1 MWYKT
6 RETDY
11 EKGGHMDLKDKAAI
25 VTGAAGGI
33 GRAIALRL
41 GSLGARVAVVDL
53 KAEEGNET
61 VSLLEK
67 GGGGGLFLKA
77 DITDLARVQE
87 MVKTTIAAFGKVD
100 ILVNNAGWD
109 RIEPF
114 LKNTP
119 DFWDKV
125 IAINLKGPIYC
136 IRAVLDHM
144 VERKYG
150 KIVNISSDAG
160 RVGSSGEAVYS
171 ACKGGIIAFTKTM
184 AREMARYAINV
195 NCVCPGAT
203 DTPLLAEMTKGE
215 TGAKIIDAMVKV
227 VPFRR
232 LGKPEDVA
240 GAVAFLASDE
250 ASFITGQTLSVS
262 GGLTMC

>member
-1 MWYKT
+1 
-6 RETDY
+6 
-11 EKGGHMDLKDKAAI
+11 MDLKGKAAI

-33 GRAIALRL
+33 GRGIALKL
-41 GSLGARVAVVDL
+41 GSLGASVAVADL
-53 KAEEGNET
+53 KAEAGQET

-67 GGGGGLFLKA
+67 EGAAGLFLKT
-77 DITDLARVQE
+77 DITDLAQVRE
-87 MVKTTIAAFGKVD
+87 AVKKTVSAFGQID

-119 DFWDKV
+119 EFWDKV
-125 IAINLKGPIYC
+125 IAVNLKGPIYFT
-136 IRAVLDHM
+136 RAVLDHM
-144 VERKYG
+144 AERKYG

-171 ACKGGIIAFTKTM
+171 ACKGGIIAFTKTI
-184 AREMARYAINV
+184 AREMARYLLNV

-203 DTPLLAEMTKGE
+203 DTPLLEEMTRGE
-215 TGAKIIDAMVKV
+215 TGAKIIEAMVKV

-232 LGKPEDVA
+232 LGTPEDVA

>member
-1 MWYKT
+1 
-6 RETDY
+6 
-11 EKGGHMDLKDKAAI
+11 MDLKGKAAI

-33 GRAIALRL
+33 GRAIALK
-41 GSLGARVAVVDL
+41 LGALGAKVVVADL
-53 KAEEGNET
+53 KVDQGQET

-67 GGGGGLFLKA
+67 EGAVGLFSKT
-77 DITDLARVQE
+77 DITDLAQVKE
-87 MVKTTIAAFGKVD
+87 MVKSALETFGKVD
-100 ILVNNAGWD
+100 ILINNAGWD

-114 LKNTP
+114 MKNPP

-125 IAINLKGPIYC
+125 IAINLKGTIYC
-136 IRAVLDHM
+136 TRAVLDHM

-150 KIVNISSDAG
+150 KIINIGSDAG
-160 RVGSSGEAVYS
+160 RVGSSGEAVYA
-171 ACKGGIIAFTKTM
+171 ACKGGVIAFTKTI
-184 AREMARYAINV
+184 AREMAGYSINV

-215 TGAKIIDAMVKV
+215 TGSKIIEAMVKV

-232 LGKPEDVA
+232 LGKPEDVS
-240 GAVAFLASDE
+240 GAVAFLASEE
-250 ASFITGQTLSVS
+250 AAFITGQTLSVS

>member
-1 MWYKT
+1 
-6 RETDY
+6 
-11 EKGGHMDLKDKAAI
+11 MDLKGKAAI

-33 GRAIALRL
+33 GRGIALKL
-41 GSLGARVAVVDL
+41 GSLGASVAVADL
-53 KAEEGNET
+53 KPDAGQET
-61 VSLLEK
+61 VSLLEQE
-67 GGGGGLFLKA
+67 GAAGLFLKT
-77 DITDLARVQE
+77 DITDLAQVRE
-87 MVKTTIAAFGKVD
+87 AVKKTVAAFGQID

-119 DFWDKV
+119 EFWDKV
-125 IAINLKGPIYC
+125 IAVNLKGPIYFT
-136 IRAVLDHM
+136 RAVLDHM
-144 VERKYG
+144 AERKYG
-150 KIVNISSDAG
+150 KIVNIGSDAG

-171 ACKGGIIAFTKTM
+171 ACKGGIIAFTKTI
-184 AREMARYAINV
+184 AREMARYLLNV

-203 DTPLLAEMTKGE
+203 DTPLLKEMTRGE
-215 TGAKIIDAMVKV
+215 TGAKIIEAMVKV

-232 LGKPEDVA
+232 LGTPEDVA